1 MQKRKS
7 NSFAKTLAKTS
18 VAKTPSLP
26 QQTEVLRCRLMPKP
40 GLSVYSHDQR
50 DIATPL
56 CGNLRPQPESSKNPL
71 LGKPQLGTVKPAVW
85 DLPSKTNFHH
95 EYGLRQFRDGIGS
108 ADVLGGWAQHSGTA
122 DQMAGRDFKQL
133 NCEAAV
139 VGKTT
144 AKGFAEYRLTHDA
157 RLKAASIQVP
167 LPIPYDKNTT
177 FGRSTAATIPMADLF
192 SHAYRFEWQQTAPTA
207 AECAAAKKSKKPGPT
222 KTSSMQAQVSH
233 AKVAALEAKET
244 FEAAHL
250 DGTAGP
256 DGLWKM
262 KAFASVPPKVGHRG

>member
-1 MQKRKS
+1 
-7 NSFAKTLAKTS
+7 
-18 VAKTPSLP
+18 
-26 QQTEVLRCRLMPKP
+26 MPKP
-40 GLSVYSHDQR
+40 GMSVYSHDQR

-85 DLPSKTNFHH
+85 DLPSKTNFQH

-207 AECAAAKKSKKPGPT
+207 AECAAAKKSKKPGAT

-244 FEAAHL
+244 FEASHL